1 MRRFLT
7 KSPFAFIESS
17 VKVAEIV
24 SQPVVKGFFIMRLL
38 AFIVG
43 LLFSQTVFA
52 TPDTLFLLRHA
63 EKRDGINPNL
73 SQAGQAR
80 AEHLVSILK
89 DKKIKHIFSTNY
101 NRTLET
107 VKPLSQELDI
117 VVTHY
122 NPRQLTA
129 LVKQL
134 KTLKGNT
141 VIVGHS
147 NTTPQLVKL
156 LTGQDVTINEDQFD
170 KLFVVNGKSVA
181 ELSSN

>member
-1 MRRFLT
+1 MRTLFFL
-7 KSPFAFIESS
+7 
-17 VKVAEIV
+17 IV
-24 SQPVVKGFFIMRLL
+24 T
-38 AFIVG
+38 
-43 LLFSQTVFA
+43 LFSSATFA
-52 TPDTLFLLRHA
+52 LPDTLFLLRHA

-73 SQAGQAR
+73 SEAGKAR
-80 AEHLVSILK
+80 AEHLVSMLK
-89 DKKIKHIFSTNY
+89 DKEIKHIFSTNY

-107 VKPLSQELDI
+107 VKPLSQKLGI

-156 LTGQDVTINEDQFD
+156 LTDHDVTINEDQFD
-170 KLFVVNGKSVA
+170 KLFVIEGGA
-181 ELSSN
+181 LTLLSSNN

>member
-1 MRRFLT
+1 MRTLFFL
-7 KSPFAFIESS
+7 
-17 VKVAEIV
+17 IV
-24 SQPVVKGFFIMRLL
+24 T
-38 AFIVG
+38 
-43 LLFSQTVFA
+43 LFSSATFA
-52 TPDTLFLLRHA
+52 LPDTLFLLRHA

-73 SQAGQAR
+73 SDAGKAR
-80 AEHLVSILK
+80 AEHLASMLK

-107 VKPLSQELDI
+107 VKPLSQKLGI

-170 KLFVVNGKSVA
+170 KLFVIEGGTLTQ
-181 ELSSN
+181 LSSNN

>member
-1 MRRFLT
+1 MRL
-7 KSPFAFIESS
+7 FAFI
-17 VKVAEIV
+17 
-24 SQPVVKGFFIMRLL
+24 GCLF
-38 AFIVG
+38 
-43 LLFSQTVFA
+43 FSQAVFA

-73 SQAGQAR
+73 SQAGKAR
-80 AEHLVSILK
+80 AEHLVSMLK
-89 DKKIKHIFSTNY
+89 DKRIKHIFSTNY

-107 VKPLSQELDI
+107 VKPLSQTLGI

-134 KTLKGNT
+134 KTLQGNT

-170 KLFVVNGKSVA
+170 KLFVVNGNSVT

>member
-1 MRRFLT
+1 
-7 KSPFAFIESS
+7 
-17 VKVAEIV
+17 
-24 SQPVVKGFFIMRLL
+24 MRLL

-43 LLFSQTVFA
+43 LFFSQAVFA

-73 SQAGQAR
+73 SEAGKAR
-80 AEHLVSILK
+80 AEHLVSMLK
-89 DKKIKHIFSTNY
+89 DKEIKHIFSTNY

-107 VKPLSQELDI
+107 VKPLSQKLGI
-117 VVTHY
+117 VITHY

-156 LTGQDVTINEDQFD
+156 LTDQDVTINEDQFD
-170 KLFVVNGKSVA
+170 RLFVIKGA
-181 ELSSN
+181 TLTQLSSNN

>member
-1 MRRFLT
+1 MRTLFFLIIT
-7 KSPFAFIESS
+7 
-17 VKVAEIV
+17 
-24 SQPVVKGFFIMRLL
+24 
-38 AFIVG
+38 
-43 LLFSQTVFA
+43 LFSSATFA

-73 SQAGQAR
+73 SEAGKSR
-80 AEHLVSILK
+80 AEHLVSMLK
-89 DKKIKHIFSTNY
+89 DKEIKHIFSTNY

-107 VKPLSQELDI
+107 VKPLSQKLGI

-156 LTGQDVTINEDQFD
+156 LIDHDVTINEDQFD
-170 KLFVVNGKSVA
+170 KLFVIKGA
-181 ELSSN
+181 TLTQLSSNN

>member
-1 MRRFLT
+1 
-7 KSPFAFIESS
+7 
-17 VKVAEIV
+17 
-24 SQPVVKGFFIMRLL
+24 MRLL

-43 LLFSQTVFA
+43 LLFSQVVFA

-73 SQAGQAR
+73 SEAGQAR
-80 AEHLVSILK
+80 AEYLVSMLK
-89 DKKIKHIFSTNY
+89 NKEIKHIFSTNY

-156 LTGQDVTINEDQFD
+156 LTDQDVTINEDQFD
-170 KLFVVNGKSVA
+170 KLFVIEGGA
-181 ELSSN
+181 LTQLSSNN

>member
-1 MRRFLT
+1 
-7 KSPFAFIESS
+7 
-17 VKVAEIV
+17 
-24 SQPVVKGFFIMRLL
+24 MRLL

-43 LLFSQTVFA
+43 LFFSQAVFA

-73 SQAGQAR
+73 SEAGKAR
-80 AEHLVSILK
+80 AEHLVSMLK

-107 VKPLSQELDI
+107 VKPLSQKLGI

-156 LTGQDVTINEDQFD
+156 LTDHDVAINEDQFD
-170 KLFVVNGKSVA
+170 KLFVIKGGTLTQ
-181 ELSSN
+181 LSSNN

>member
-1 MRRFLT
+1 
-7 KSPFAFIESS
+7 
-17 VKVAEIV
+17 
-24 SQPVVKGFFIMRLL
+24 MRLL

-43 LLFSQTVFA
+43 LFFSQAVFA

-73 SQAGQAR
+73 SVAGKAR
-80 AEHLVSILK
+80 AEHLVSMLK
-89 DKKIKHIFSTNY
+89 DKEIKHIFSTNY

-107 VKPLSQELDI
+107 VKPLSQKLGI

-156 LTGQDVTINEDQFD
+156 LTDHDVTINEDQFD
-170 KLFVVNGKSVA
+170 RLFVIEGGTLTQ
-181 ELSSN
+181 LSSNN

>member
-1 MRRFLT
+1 
-7 KSPFAFIESS
+7 
-17 VKVAEIV
+17 
-24 SQPVVKGFFIMRLL
+24 MRLL

-43 LLFSQTVFA
+43 LFFSQAVFA

-73 SQAGQAR
+73 SEAGKAR
-80 AEHLVSILK
+80 AEHLVSMLK
-89 DKKIKHIFSTNY
+89 DKEIKHIFSTNY

-107 VKPLSQELDI
+107 VKPLSQKLGI
-117 VVTHY
+117 VITHY

-147 NTTPQLVKL
+147 NTTPQLAKL
-156 LTGQDVTINEDQFD
+156 LTDHDVTINEDQFD
-170 KLFVVNGKSVA
+170 RLFVIEGGTLTQ
-181 ELSSN
+181 LSSNN

>member
-1 MRRFLT
+1 MRL
-7 KSPFAFIESS
+7 FAFI
-17 VKVAEIV
+17 
-24 SQPVVKGFFIMRLL
+24 GCLF
-38 AFIVG
+38 
-43 LLFSQTVFA
+43 FSQAVLS

-73 SQAGQAR
+73 SQAGQAH

-134 KTLKGNT
+134 KTLQGNT
-141 VIVGHS
+141 EIVGHS

-156 LTGQDVTINEDQFD
+156 LTGQDVTINEDHFD
-170 KLFVVNGKSVA
+170 KLFVIENGLLTQ
-181 ELSSN
+181 LSSNK